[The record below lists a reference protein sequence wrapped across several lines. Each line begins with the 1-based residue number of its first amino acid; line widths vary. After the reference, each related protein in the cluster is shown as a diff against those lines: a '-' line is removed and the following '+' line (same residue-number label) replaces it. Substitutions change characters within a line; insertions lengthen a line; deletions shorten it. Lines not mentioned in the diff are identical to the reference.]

1 MKFDYSQIKYTAQKT
16 LCQTKAKVAFTLAE
30 VLITLGIIGV
40 VAAITIP
47 RLINNYKA
55 HRLSTQFLKSYSTI
69 QQTFRQMEADDVSLD
84 PTTYQNTGLLF
95 YKEFAKHIKY
105 AIDCGAVYRG
115 NGMNRAK
122 ACFNYD
128 YDEKGTLLH
137 GTTYKTLDGKKGF
150 RDYYLDDGQL
160 VLMDGTNIMFE
171 NSGNGTIFVSVDIN
185 GFQSPPNK
193 AGYDLFTFQFNDG
206 VLRTMGDIGTMFTN
220 MDIYCNYQKSNN
232 DANGIACAQK
242 VKENPRE
249 YFKYVVK
256 NVK

>member
-1 MKFDYSQIKYTAQKT
+1 MKFGYSHIKDTAQKK
-16 LCQTKAKVAFTLAE
+16 LSQTKVKVAFTLAE

-47 RLINNYKA
+47 SLINNYKA

-84 PTTYQNTGLLF
+84 PATYQNTGLLF

-105 AIDCGAVYRG
+105 TLDCGAYGRG
-115 NGMNRAK
+115 DGMSKAK

-128 YDEKGTLLH
+128 YNDEGKLLY
-137 GTTYKTLDGKKGF
+137 GTTYKSFDGKIGF
-150 RDYYLDDGQL
+150 QDTYLDDGQL

-171 NSGNGTIFVSVDIN
+171 NAGYGIIMVSVDIN

-206 VLRTMGDIGTMFTN
+206 VLKTMGDQGTKFTDMN
-220 MDIYCNYQKSNN
+220 TYCNLKVSNKF
-232 DANGIACAQK
+232 NGIACAQK
-242 VKENPRE
+242 AKENPRE

>member
-1 MKFDYSQIKYTAQKT
+1 MKFGFSQIKSSVQKKSHKNK
-16 LCQTKAKVAFTLAE
+16 LFAFTLAE

-47 RLINNYKA
+47 SLINNYKA

-84 PTTYQNTGLLF
+84 PATYQSTGLLF

-105 AIDCGAVYRG
+105 AIDCGAVYRDV
-115 NGMNRAK
+115 GMNKAK

-137 GTTYKTLDGKKGF
+137 YTTYKTLDGKKGF

-171 NSGNGTIFVSVDIN
+171 NNGGGTIFVSVDIN
-185 GFQSPPNK
+185 GFQTPPNK

-206 VLRTMGDIGTMFTN
+206 VLKAMGDRGTKFTN
-220 MDIYCNYQKSNN
+220 MDIYCNYKKTIDN
-232 DANGIACAQK
+232 DNGIACAQK
-242 VKENPRE
+242 AKENPRE